1 MPKSRLL
8 ALAVALLLTV
18 TEAQASLESAAAS
31 PVTASLPTTTPVS
44 LWSEIATA
52 KLPKLTPGE
61 AWVRI
66 DLDQRELAVL
76 RNGQRLLVIPYL
88 AIGTAG
94 ASRIRLQGSSQ
105 TPIGEFHVVRVNRRS
120 RFELFFGID
129 YPTPEIAHDA
139 WRNGILS
146 DREYRNYMSYHRRYG
161 IPPANTPLGGHIGI
175 HGLGERPAR
184 IHRIIDWTEGCVA
197 VTNAEIQALDRF
209 VDIGTLV
216 VIR

>member
-1 MPKSRLL
+1 MSKTCLL
-8 ALAVALLLTV
+8 ALAVALLLTA
-18 TEAQASLESAAAS
+18 TQAQASLESATAS
-31 PVTASLPTTTPVS
+31 PVTASLPSKTPVS
-44 LWSEIATA
+44 LWSEIATT

-61 AWVRI
+61 AWIRI
-66 DLDQRELAVL
+66 DLDQRKLAVL
-76 RNGQRLLVIPYL
+76 QNGQRLLVIPYL

-105 TPIGEFHVVRVNRRS
+105 TPIGEFRVVRVNRRS

-129 YPTPEIAHDA
+129 YPTPEIAYDA
-139 WRNGILS
+139 WQNGILS
-146 DREYRNYMSYHRRYG
+146 DREYRNYTRYRHRYG
-161 IPPANTPLGGHIGI
+161 TSPANTPLGGHIGI

-184 IHRIIDWTEGCVA
+184 IHRIIDWTEGCIA